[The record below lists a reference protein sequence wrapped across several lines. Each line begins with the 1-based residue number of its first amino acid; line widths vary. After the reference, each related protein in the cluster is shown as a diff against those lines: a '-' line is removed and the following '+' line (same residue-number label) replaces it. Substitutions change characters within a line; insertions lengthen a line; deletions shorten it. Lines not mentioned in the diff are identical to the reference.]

1 MKLDPQVC
9 VFREGTVPVEFGT
22 TLGFRHPLG
31 DLRPSTPWIRGATVV
46 LLLLRTV
53 AFLWPEILQTSVD
66 CFLLCILLDF
76 TFSQLKKK
84 SSQFPV
90 SGTKSKV
97 SLHAFPSI
105 PSSPP
110 RPQVL
115 NSWGYVLLVLRDQP
129 FSMAAPRLTWLV
141 LVIKFVN

>member
-76 TFSQLKKK
+76 TFSQLKKNLAN
-84 SSQFPV
+84 SLFLEQRARFPFMPSLPFPPV
-90 SGTKSKV
+90 PPAPKCLTVGVTSFWSFGTSRSV
-97 SLHAFPSI
+97 WQLLDSHGWFWS
-105 PSSPP
+105 
-110 RPQVL
+110 L
-115 NSWGYVLLVLRDQP
+115 NS
-129 FSMAAPRLTWLV
+129 
-141 LVIKFVN
+141 